1 MDKVTETGSG
11 KACVG
16 ILKEIKKKNGAIRY
30 FCRRLMKVT
39 EHLAQAQK
47 PIISLE
53 ILPPAKGKSIESIFQ
68 LLDPFREFSPAF
80 INVTYH
86 RAEQVFKRRP
96 DGSFERVEIRKRPG
110 TVGICA
116 AIMNRYG
123 IDAVPHLI
131 CGGFSKEETENAL
144 IDLHYLGVNNV
155 LALRGDAAGNE
166 KFFVPH
172 PQGHHYANELV
183 HQIVELNKGRYIE
196 DEIMDGVKTDFCIGV
211 AGYPEKHFESPNL
224 DTDLYYLK
232 QKIDGGAS
240 YVTTQ
245 MFFENRH
252 YYNYVKACR
261 EHGIEVPIVPGLKPI
276 TSKRQLTV
284 IPSIFNVE
292 VPIELTREMTA
303 AKTEAACEQIGTEW
317 LLQQCRDLLANGAP
331 VLHFYTLGKPHV
343 VCNVLKQLF

>member
-1 MDKVTETGSG
+1 
-11 KACVG
+11 
-16 ILKEIKKKNGAIRY
+16 
-30 FCRRLMKVT
+30 MKVT
-39 EHLAQAQK
+39 EHLAQAKK

-53 ILPPAKGKSIESIFQ
+53 ILPPAKGKSIESIFN

-86 RAEQVFKRRP
+86 RAEQVFKRRS
-96 DGSFERVEIRKRPG
+96 DGTFERVEIRKRPG

-172 PQGHHYANELV
+172 PKGHHYASELV
-183 HQIVELNKGRYIE
+183 NQIVELNQGRYIE
-196 DEIMDGVKTDFCIGV
+196 DDIIDGVKTDFCIGV
-211 AGYPEKHFESPNL
+211 AGYPEKHFESPNI

-232 QKIDGGAS
+232 QKMDGGGA

-245 MFFENRH
+245 MFFENKH
-252 YYNYVKACR
+252 YYAYEKACR
-261 EHGIEVPIVPGLKPI
+261 EYGITAPIIPGLKPV
-276 TSKRQLTV
+276 TGKRQLTV
-284 IPSIFNVE
+284 IPSIFNVDIP
-292 VPIELTREMTA
+292 VDLSRAITA
-303 AKTEAACEQIGTEW
+303 AKSDAACEQIGTEW
-317 LLQQCRDLLANGAP
+317 LLAQCKDLLANGAQI
-331 VLHFYTLGKPHV
+331 LHFYTLGKPHV
-343 VCNVLKQLF
+343 VCNVLKELF